1 MLYVNVVA
9 NKAVALLTIGVYFL
23 YLALSVWGITR
34 ININLST
41 QKLFTEDSPLLEVR
55 SILHGFRILSIFSWI
70 NSASSTKSLIS

>member
-55 SILHGFRILSIFSWI
+55 SI
-70 NSASSTKSLIS
+70 